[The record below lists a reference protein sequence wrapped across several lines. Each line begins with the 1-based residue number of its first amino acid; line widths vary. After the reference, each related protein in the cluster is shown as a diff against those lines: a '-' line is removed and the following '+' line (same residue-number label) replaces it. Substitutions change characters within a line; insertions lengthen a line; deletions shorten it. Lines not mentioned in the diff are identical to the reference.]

1 MESKLKPYIL
11 LAPVAII
18 LISIMG
24 FGIANCVM
32 QSLGYMPYIGAEN
45 ISFRFYKE
53 VIRDSVFLESL
64 IFSLK
69 TSFISS
75 TVAVFIGVI
84 LAYFLLQEKLSK
96 IKESLL
102 NLPVIIPHIVVVML
116 MITIFS
122 QSGIISRIL
131 YSLNIIS
138 DSSQFMS
145 LVSDKNGVGVILV
158 YLWKGIPFTII
169 TAYNILKNISNNL
182 EKVAINLG
190 ASKLQCFRYIIL
202 PLASPTIISSFIIL
216 FAFSFGSFEVPFL
229 IGATTPKALSVSAY
243 TSYISSDLSQR
254 SYAMVINVI
263 LSSLSFI
270 LLIVYNKILEKI
282 NKYKI

>member
-75 TVAVFIGVI
+75 TVAVFIGLI
-84 LAYFLLQEKLSK
+84 LAYFLSQEKLSK

-131 YSLNIIS
+131 YSVIIRYVRH
-138 DSSQFMS
+138 FH
-145 LVSDKNGVGVILV
+145 GFRILTC
-158 YLWKGIPFTII
+158 I
-169 TAYNILKNISNNL
+169 
-182 EKVAINLG
+182 
-190 ASKLQCFRYIIL
+190 
-202 PLASPTIISSFIIL
+202 
-216 FAFSFGSFEVPFL
+216 
-229 IGATTPKALSVSAY
+229 
-243 TSYISSDLSQR
+243 
-254 SYAMVINVI
+254 
-263 LSSLSFI
+263 
-270 LLIVYNKILEKI
+270 
-282 NKYKI
+282 

>member
-84 LAYFLLQEKLSK
+84 LAYFLSQEKLSK

-102 NLPVIIPHIVVVML
+102 NLPVIIPHIVVV
-116 MITIFS
+116 IDDNYIFS
-122 QSGIISRIL
+122 IRNNFK
-131 YSLNIIS
+131 NII
-138 DSSQFMS
+138 
-145 LVSDKNGVGVILV
+145 
-158 YLWKGIPFTII
+158 
-169 TAYNILKNISNNL
+169 
-182 EKVAINLG
+182 
-190 ASKLQCFRYIIL
+190 
-202 PLASPTIISSFIIL
+202 FI
-216 FAFSFGSFEVPFL
+216 
-229 IGATTPKALSVSAY
+229 
-243 TSYISSDLSQR
+243 
-254 SYAMVINVI
+254 
-263 LSSLSFI
+263 
-270 LLIVYNKILEKI
+270 
-282 NKYKI
+282 KYYK

>member
-84 LAYFLLQEKLSK
+84 LAYFLSQEKLSK

-216 FAFSFGSFEVPFL
+216 FAFSFGSFE
-229 IGATTPKALSVSAY
+229 IGPTTPKALSVSAY

-282 NKYKI
+282 NRYKI

>member
-69 TSFISS
+69 TSFISYI
-75 TVAVFIGVI
+75 VAVFIGVI
-84 LAYFLLQEKLSK
+84 LAYFLSQEKLSKK

-102 NLPVIIPHIVVVML
+102 NLPVIIPYSCSNVDDNY
-116 MITIFS
+116 IFN
-122 QSGIISRIL
+122 Q
-131 YSLNIIS
+131 
-138 DSSQFMS
+138 
-145 LVSDKNGVGVILV
+145 
-158 YLWKGIPFTII
+158 
-169 TAYNILKNISNNL
+169 
-182 EKVAINLG
+182 E
-190 ASKLQCFRYIIL
+190 
-202 PLASPTIISSFIIL
+202 
-216 FAFSFGSFEVPFL
+216 
-229 IGATTPKALSVSAY
+229 
-243 TSYISSDLSQR
+243 
-254 SYAMVINVI
+254 
-263 LSSLSFI
+263 
-270 LLIVYNKILEKI
+270 
-282 NKYKI
+282 